1 MTSAKEQPIEDDCE
15 KSSETGIRNSNNPIK
30 LGSMVDEILSLT
42 KQSSIKPTNRKLRN
56 DVVNKNILRI
66 VSRFLKSQLMKF
78 VPNYAEYLKSQS
90 DLEILLNT
98 FINKLLP
105 LHSQKDNLKYVL
117 GAFVIGNSMLKLQLQ
132 TTMMSEV
139 KDIVECIHHCLSKY
153 TLTSLKKI
161 FKNSYAK

>member
-1 MTSAKEQPIEDDCE
+1 MTSAKEQPIENDCE